1 MEPMKTTQ
9 MVKQVVTRK
18 MLILK
23 SSFTPK
29 CKKNLENS

>member
-1 MEPMKTTQ
+1 MEPMITTQ

-18 MLILK
+18 VFIVK

-29 CKKNLENS
+29 CKKNLENG